1 MYKSGIRKTEE
12 GSFEQYYS
20 IKIVAKMFEISEKT
34 LRRIIKDREIELIR
48 IGGSIRL
55 SESEI
60 PKLFEI
66 EPSVVSI
73 TNKFIL

>member
-1 MYKSGIRKTEE
+1 
-12 GSFEQYYS
+12 
-20 IKIVAKMFEISEKT
+20 MFEISEKT
-34 LRRIIKDREIELIR
+34 LRRIINDREIELIR

-60 PKLFEI
+60 PKLFEK
-66 EPSVVSI
+66 ELSVVSI

>member
-1 MYKSGIRKTEE
+1 MSKSGIRKTEE
-12 GSFEQYYS
+12 GSCEHYYS
-20 IKIVAKMFEISEKT
+20 IKRVAMMFEISEKT
-34 LRRIIKDREIELIR
+34 LRRIINDREIELIR